1 MGLAE
6 RFKNRLDNRD
16 IFTKTNIEK
25 QFSEQD
31 IEFISKPITQEITVQ
46 PKEIHSNTMSEPI
59 IELSSDV
66 ESNKF
71 EDLEDEIINKIRKTP
86 YWEDFSTTQKEKMIS
101 AYFDARIQNNKY
113 SKIGYSENDK
123 IKFVEN
129 ILALS
134 NNR

>member
-25 QFSEQD
+25 QFSEQN

-46 PKEIHSNTMSEPI
+46 PKEIHSNTMSKPI
-59 IELSSDV
+59 SELSSDI

-113 SKIGYSENDK
+113 SKIGHSENDK